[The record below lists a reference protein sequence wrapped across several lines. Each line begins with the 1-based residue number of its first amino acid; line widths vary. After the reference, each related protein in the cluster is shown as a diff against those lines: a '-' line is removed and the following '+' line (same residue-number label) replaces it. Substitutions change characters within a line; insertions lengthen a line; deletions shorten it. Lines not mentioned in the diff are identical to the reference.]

1 VKRGIFLFLVIVVV
15 VIGIYSVKEW
25 MPIMAVS
32 GTSMYPVLKNGDAIL
47 IEEKQASDVAVGDVI
62 VFKVHPL
69 IQETYNYP
77 PMVAHRVIQISE
89 FQGGIAF
96 KTKGDNTNED
106 PFVVP
111 SSDLRGEVSG
121 QLAYVG
127 HVLLFLQSKQGQTFA
142 ILAILLLAFELFAND
157 LDRARKNAQKKI
169 FAPVLEQNE
178 TLIKGQQQA
187 SKMSAQALEQFAAAM
202 REYAQHLASHTA
214 AVKDLASA
222 SHEMLKAIHEQNLM
236 FEKWNKSGFDQ
247 PGAATPEADKPL
259 AANAPASQ
267 PSGDVPTLDACIKPE
282 SET

>member
-1 VKRGIFLFLVIVVV
+1 MKRGIFLFLVIVVV

-47 IEEKQASDVAVGDVI
+47 IQEKQASEVVVGDII

-77 PMVAHRVIQISE
+77 PTVAHRVIQISE

-111 SSDLRGEVSG
+111 SSDLRGGVRA
-121 QLAYVG
+121 QVAYAG
-127 HVLLFLQSKQGQTFA
+127 HVLLYLQSKQGQTFA
-142 ILAILLLAFELFAND
+142 ILAVLLLAFELYAND
-157 LDRARKNAQKKI
+157 LNSARKNAQKKI
-169 FAPVLEQNE
+169 LAPVLEQND

-187 SKMSAQALEQFAAAM
+187 GKTSAKALEQFAVAM
-202 REYAQHLASHTA
+202 SEYAQHLASHTS

-222 SHEMLKAIHEQNLM
+222 SQEMLKAIHEQNLM
-236 FEKWNKSGFDQ
+236 FEKWNKSGFTQ
-247 PGAATPEADKPL
+247 PVAATPEADKSL
-259 AANAPASQ
+259 SANTPAGL
-267 PSGDVPTLDACIKPE
+267 PAGDVPALDARVKPE